1 MGILFDFVMVV
12 DVALPEVVLAAAA
25 AAAVPTTAVV
35 FAIIMPSDGL
45 LLSLLLLDFVA
56 VFVFVVAVVS
66 VIAAGS

>member
-12 DVALPEVVLAAAA
+12 DVALPEVVLAAA